1 MEIFGD
7 EQKKKIAEETEP
19 QRVAVRVSVA
29 LLGFVA
35 DNPNSDF
42 GVEPNK
48 NPITL
53 RKTTSGD
60 ALEITCDGPNIFRV
74 KESMGFQ
81 RQVTAQPRPSAY
93 DAGTLTLSVRPES
106 C

>member
-7 EQKKKIAEETEP
+7 EKKNKIAEETEP

-53 RKTTSGD
+53 RKKHLATRSKLP
-60 ALEITCDGPNIFRV
+60 A
-74 KESMGFQ
+74 
-81 RQVTAQPRPSAY
+81 TARIS
-93 DAGTLTLSVRPES
+93 SE
-106 C
+106 